1 MNFSWWNM
9 TKTVNFSDHPRP
21 RLVIVILLVH
31 IKCTLFDAAVS
42 SDLYPDIV
50 QILEGVC
57 TNFVCT
63 HFSNRRG
70 LKSTLDNWLLKSNQ

>member
-1 MNFSWWNM
+1 M

-21 RLVIVILLVH
+21 KLVIVILLVH
-31 IKCTLFDAAVS
+31 VNTC

-63 HFSNRRG
+63 HFSNRRE
-70 LKSTLDNWLLKSNQ
+70 LKFTLDNWLLFLKVTSRKIRISNL